1 MTRDA
6 LVTGSDGF
14 LGRHFARHLTEL
26 GWTVWPMTGNDAEG
40 DVRSLHLDVDST
52 EVYDLVVHCAAVG
65 PNRVTMSQRQANVIT
80 NVNIDSALLGW
91 AIETDQRHV
100 LYVSSSAIYP
110 RSLQMFPNGLRL
122 EERHA
127 KLSPLDPDGMYGWT
141 KWVGELMCEAAR
153 EQMGLNVTIVRPF
166 SGYGED
172 QDPDHFP
179 FPAIVRRVR
188 EHDYTVWGPP
198 GQTRDWIHVDDVV
211 RGALAAVEANVTD
224 PVNLCTGV
232 GTDFGQLVQYIRDA
246 YVGDGAKAC
255 VSYDQSMPTG
265 VLHRVGDP
273 TRMLEFYEPKVTLE
287 EGIRRA
293 VSRISG
299 VA

>member
-1 MTRDA
+1 VTRDA

-14 LGRHFARHLTEL
+14 LGRHFAQHLTEL
-26 GWTVWPMTGNDAEG
+26 GWAVWKMTGCDSDG
-40 DVRSLHLDVDST
+40 DVRSLHLDVDSG

-65 PNRVTMSQRQANVIT
+65 PNRVAMSQRQANIIT
-80 NVNIDSALLGW
+80 NVNIDSALLSW
-91 AIETDQRHV
+91 AIDTNQKHV
-100 LYVSSSAIYP
+100 LYVSSSAVYP
-110 RSLQMFPNGLRL
+110 RRLQTLPNGPRL
-122 EERHA
+122 EEQHV

-141 KWVGELMCEAAR
+141 KWIGELMCEAAH
-153 EQMGLNVTIVRPF
+153 EQMGLDVTIVRPF

-188 EHDYTVWGPP
+188 DGDYTVWGPP

-211 RGALAAVEANVTD
+211 RGALAAYENGVTG

-232 GTDFGQLVQYIRDA
+232 GTDFGQLVQLIYDA
-246 YVGDGAKAC
+246 TVGDGRKAC
-255 VSYDQSMPTG
+255 VSYDESMPTG

-273 TRMLEFYEPKVTLE
+273 TKMLEFYEPKITFE

-293 VSRISG
+293 L
-299 VA
+299 AA